1 MVSGDGSLS
10 PLSKMEK
17 LKLKSKQIKQ
27 ENDDPGYLPP
37 LVSLKCQLCQQY
49 LQDPVTLQCLHS
61 FCRGCLEKYN
71 GDQELVLGQAEPQED
86 DEAAEGKEEGLE
98 QKEQREENRQ
108 VIQCPTCIEA
118 LNLAPLQTPQVP
130 FENSRLARIVKLVY
144 ESNVVC
150 QNCEDAASEIYC
162 KTCNSWLCKP
172 CEEVTHR
179 APIFKSHIREPLS
192 HAQMMALPKC
202 DKHPLNDLEFFFHR

>member
-108 VIQCPTCIEA
+108 VIPMPNLHRSFELSSAANPSGSNCLCINKEE
-118 LNLAPLQTPQVP
+118 
-130 FENSRLARIVKLVY
+130 FIVG
-144 ESNVVC
+144 
-150 QNCEDAASEIYC
+150 
-162 KTCNSWLCKP
+162 
-172 CEEVTHR
+172 
-179 APIFKSHIREPLS
+179 
-192 HAQMMALPKC
+192 
-202 DKHPLNDLEFFFHR
+202 